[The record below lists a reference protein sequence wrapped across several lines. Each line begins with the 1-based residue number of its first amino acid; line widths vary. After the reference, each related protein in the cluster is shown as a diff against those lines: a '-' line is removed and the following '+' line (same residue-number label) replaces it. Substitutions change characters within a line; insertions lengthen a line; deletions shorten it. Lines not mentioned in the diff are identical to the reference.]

1 MMGTDKSIRHLF
13 ELEIVKYV
21 CVGGGAVLIDFIS
34 YMIMIERLDM
44 NHSVSK
50 GISYILGALFAFA
63 INKLWTFESK
73 RKTHEAFIR
82 FALLYASTFTA
93 NVLINA
99 TFLWIGFVPVIG
111 FAFATVTS
119 VVLNY
124 VGQKYWVFKGEN

>member
-1 MMGTDKSIRHLF
+1 MGINKKSIKHLF
-13 ELEIVKYV
+13 ELEIVKYI
-21 CVGGGAVLIDFIS
+21 CVGGGAVLIDFIA
-34 YMIMIERLDM
+34 YMIMIERLGM

-82 FALLYASTFTA
+82 FVLLYAATFTA

>member
-1 MMGTDKSIRHLF
+1 MGTGKSIRHLF
-13 ELEIVKYV
+13 ELEIVKYI
-21 CVGGGAVLIDFIS
+21 CVGGGAVLIDFIA
-34 YMIMIERLDM
+34 YMIMIERLGM

-50 GISYILGALFAFA
+50 GISYILGALFAFV

-82 FALLYASTFTA
+82 FVLLYAATFTA

-124 VGQKYWVFKGEN
+124 VGQKYWVFKGEK